1 MNLKTQFT
9 IKNNPYLARYLHENS
24 HWFKMLNRNPSMLL
38 SLEKEMKERYKLT
51 TKDKMEDLSRKIDF
65 IQNFMNLLN

>member
-1 MNLKTQFT
+1 MNLKTQFA

-24 HWFKMLNRNPSMLL
+24 HWFKALNRNSSMLS
-38 SLEKEMKERYKLT
+38 SLEKEMKEHYKLT

-65 IQNFMNLLN
+65 IQNFMSLLN

>member
-1 MNLKTQFT
+1 MNLKTQFA

-24 HWFKMLNRNPSMLL
+24 YWFKKLNRNPSTLL

-51 TKDKMEDLSRKIDF
+51 VKDKIEDLSKKIDF
-65 IQNFMNLLN
+65 IQNFIDLLN